1 MRAER
6 LSSVFPISGAALWQA
21 ASVVSCAASASN
33 MKIDS
38 SITLLP
44 PHSPHTHKHTN
55 LDPSL
60 HWHSCCV
67 SGYQYVPFFC
77 LPLIS
82 CLHFLLFYSSS
93 PSPSFAPSPPLLSL
107 RVTWRLVRGSRA
119 ETSTTPWCCT
129 TTTARAGPSR
139 SSCPSPSTCSGA
151 PTSASSSGT
160 APVSGNG
167 VRGGFLSI
175 RKRRFQVLGVN
186 PWRCCCL
193 SSGWFST
200 DRGENKI

>member
-67 SGYQYVPFFC
+67 SGYQYRPFFLLTSHILSSLPALLFL
-77 LPLIS
+77 LPLPLARS
-82 CLHFLLFYSSS
+82 V
-93 PSPSFAPSPPLLSL
+93 SPSFVSQSHVAAGSGEPGGDEYHSLVLYHNNSPRWAEQIKLPIPVDMFRGSHVRFEFRHCSSKWERRQGWFFIDPEEAFSGARCEPLEVLLSFQ
-107 RVTWRLVRGSRA
+107 WMIQHWSR
-119 ETSTTPWCCT
+119 W
-129 TTTARAGPSR
+129 
-139 SSCPSPSTCSGA
+139 
-151 PTSASSSGT
+151 
-160 APVSGNG
+160 
-167 VRGGFLSI
+167 
-175 RKRRFQVLGVN
+175 K
-186 PWRCCCL
+186 
-193 SSGWFST
+193 
-200 DRGENKI
+200 